1 MGALLFFEMVGA
13 APGARPT
20 ANSHKAII
28 GRIVAHGK
36 RK

>member
-1 MGALLFFEMVGA
+1 MVGA

-20 ANSHKAII
+20 RYRHKAII
-28 GRIVAHGK
+28 GRFVAHGK